1 MKLYNRTGLDIRHDT
16 RTGDHVSEP
25 SFNEVLR
32 GTIINTLTDIFGKK
46 AALRILKSIESVYSL
61 KLEDIPENG
70 RQFESALES
79 LLGKG
84 HIIIIDLILE
94 NLFVNQGQEY
104 VYVENYGFSDYI
116 NRLMKMREQQAS

>member
-1 MKLYNRTGLDIRHDT
+1 MKLDNRTGLDIRYDT
-16 RTGDHVSEP
+16 KTGDHASEP

-46 AALRILKSIESVYSL
+46 AASRILKSIESVYSM

-70 RQFESALES
+70 LQFEDALES
-79 LLGKG
+79 LLGRG
-84 HIIIIDLILE
+84 YIIIIDLILE
-94 NLFVNQGQEY
+94 TLFVNQGQEY

-116 NRLMKMREQQAS
+116 NRLMKMREQQVS

>member
-1 MKLYNRTGLDIRHDT
+1 MKLDNRTGLDIRYDT
-16 RTGDHVSEP
+16 KTGDHALEP

-32 GTIINTLTDIFGKK
+32 ETIINTLTDIFGKK
-46 AALRILKSIESVYSL
+46 AASNILKSIERVYSL

-94 NLFVNQGQEY
+94 NLFVNQGQKY

-116 NRLMKMREQQAS
+116 NRLMKMRE

>member
-1 MKLYNRTGLDIRHDT
+1 MKLDNRTGLDVRYDA

-32 GTIINTLTDIFGKK
+32 ETILNTLTDIFGKK
-46 AALRILKSIESVYSL
+46 AASSILRSIESVYSL

-84 HIIIIDLILE
+84 HIVIIDLILE
-94 NLFVNQGQEY
+94 NLYFNQGQEY
-104 VYVENYGFSDYI
+104 LYVENYGFSDYI
-116 NRLMKMREQQAS
+116 KRLMKMREQQAS

>member
-1 MKLYNRTGLDIRHDT
+1 MKLENQTGLDIRYDT
-16 RTGDHVSEP
+16 KTGDHALEP

-46 AALRILKSIESVYSL
+46 AASNILKSIERVYSL

-70 RQFESALES
+70 RKFESAIES

-94 NLFVNQGQEY
+94 NLFVNQGQKY

-116 NRLMKMREQQAS
+116 NRLMKMRE

>member
-1 MKLYNRTGLDIRHDT
+1 MKLENQTGLDIRYDT
-16 RTGDHVSEP
+16 KTGDHALEP

-46 AALRILKSIESVYSL
+46 AASNILKSIERVYSL

-94 NLFVNQGQEY
+94 NLFVNQGQKY

-116 NRLMKMREQQAS
+116 NRLMKMRE

>member
-1 MKLYNRTGLDIRHDT
+1 MENQTGLDIRYDT
-16 RTGDHVSEP
+16 KTGDHALEP

-46 AALRILKSIESVYSL
+46 AASNILKSIERVYSL

-94 NLFVNQGQEY
+94 NLFVNQGQKY

-116 NRLMKMREQQAS
+116 NRLMKMRE